1 MITRT
6 FYISFKRWVLYAGI
20 VYRYCIS
27 SSSLPPPLEISIPAA
42 GVLDVNTI
50 LQLDDDFVSFRH
62 TEAWPVLGPYMGRV
76 SPECTVIR
84 PVRGLT
90 YDYI

>member
-1 MITRT
+1 M
-6 FYISFKRWVLYAGI
+6 L
-20 VYRYCIS
+20 C
-27 SSSLPPPLEISIPAA
+27 
-42 GVLDVNTI
+42 
-50 LQLDDDFVSFRH
+50 DDSVSFRH

-90 YDYI
+90 YD